1 MPASAGWAGVNDA
14 VVVVDENGGMITDE
28 VFTISEGCLVN
39 NITLM
44 PSMLTLDERVI
55 RQDYLCDVME
65 RYQIAMEE
73 KFSTD
78 DKPIWAP
85 DNPGSDHR
93 QQEASSGCTR
103 HNACQRFMRIYRT
116 RMDRCRSV

>member
-55 RQDYLCDVME
+55 RQDYLCDVTE

-93 QQEASSGCTR
+93 QQEARGKR
-103 HNACQRFMRIYRT
+103 QEARGKL
-116 RMDRCRSV
+116 RMHSP

>member
-1 MPASAGWAGVNDA
+1 MTVHVTGWMPASAGWAGVNDA

-44 PSMLTLDERVI
+44 PYMLTLDRVI
-55 RQDYLCDVME
+55 RQDCLCDVME

-73 KFSTD
+73 KFTTD

-93 QQEASSGCTR
+93 QQEARGKRQEASS
-103 HNACQRFMRIYRT
+103 
-116 RMDRCRSV
+116 